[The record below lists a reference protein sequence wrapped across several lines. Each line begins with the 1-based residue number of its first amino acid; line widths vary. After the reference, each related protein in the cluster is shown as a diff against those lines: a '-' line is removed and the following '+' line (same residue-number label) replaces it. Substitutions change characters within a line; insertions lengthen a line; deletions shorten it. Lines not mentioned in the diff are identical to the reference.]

1 MIYARHSF
9 GKRKEKKKRNRGL
22 VLRVGPHFGPT
33 QRPGGEKMV
42 VGWRDGPGWPVG
54 GGLLAADGVPG
65 PPLGAG
71 LGPAARKQ
79 VHGRLRVHGGVS
91 GPLAGSWWTWS
102 TLSLSPL
109 LRSTAHRVQ
118 PGGSL
123 PLFSP
128 CSPLPRRRWAAR
140 RSGDRLPRAAPPSF
154 HSRQRTGFL
163 LRCVTSRGALLYL
176 TLQTAV
182 KRGALRRGGAGHG
195 GRAAVPWLWLSRAFF

>member
-102 TLSLSPL
+102 TLSLLFFGPRRTGCSQEVLSPSFPPAPLSHGADGQRDAPATASLAQRL
-109 LRSTAHRVQ
+109 LPSTLGSAPASFSAARLRVVPFSISPCRQ
-118 PGGSL
+118 RRNGALCVEAGPSMADARPCLGSGSL
-123 PLFSP
+123 V
-128 CSPLPRRRWAAR
+128 
-140 RSGDRLPRAAPPSF
+140 PS
-154 HSRQRTGFL
+154 S
-163 LRCVTSRGALLYL
+163 S
-176 TLQTAV
+176 
-182 KRGALRRGGAGHG
+182 
-195 GRAAVPWLWLSRAFF
+195 